1 MLRLVVFLNIR
12 HSNPLS
18 SSFGDFLLTMVFFM
32 LRYVYM
38 SFSNY
43 LHITKTSGQVY
54 QLREICMDTEDELE
68 QIPVIFESKDV
79 TKVLHA
85 ANIVDHSGMIE
96 YGIKLNPDTVLAENL
111 SVDEFKQINALAQE
125 YDMSSSVFAPLEV
138 CYYGDDITSE

>member
-1 MLRLVVFLNIR
+1 
-12 HSNPLS
+12 
-18 SSFGDFLLTMVFFM
+18 
-32 LRYVYM
+32 
-38 SFSNY
+38 
-43 LHITKTSGQVY
+43 
-54 QLREICMDTEDELE
+54 MDTEDELE